1 MGLVDKA
8 KEAAKRAADVAQKG
22 AEDARDKAQEMSLK
36 RRQNALAEE
45 LGHVVVRQHEGEAG
59 LDGEVERLVQEIRA
73 VKAEIGGLDDD
84 D

>member
-84 D
+84 G

>member
-1 MGLVDKA
+1 MGLVYKA

-22 AEDARDKAQEMSLK
+22 AEEARDKAQEMSLK

-45 LGHVVVRQHEGEAG
+45 LGHVVVRQHEGESG
-59 LDGEVERLVQEIRA
+59 LDGEVERLVAEIRA
-73 VKAEIGGLDDD
+73 VKSEMAGLDDD

>member
-1 MGLVDKA
+1 MGRVDKA

-84 D
+84 G